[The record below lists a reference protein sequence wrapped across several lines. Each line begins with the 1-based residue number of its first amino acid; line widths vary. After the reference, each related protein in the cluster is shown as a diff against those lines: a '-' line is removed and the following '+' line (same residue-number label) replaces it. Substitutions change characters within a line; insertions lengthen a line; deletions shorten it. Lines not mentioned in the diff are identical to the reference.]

1 MSHLATRS
9 VTFNFIAKL
18 KLYYMPLSFKERQ
31 KILKSANTL
40 ELTPLRIYSEQ
51 KNDDGLVTVII
62 PKFKNKIAVKFISPR
77 LKSDHFKIKLDKFG
91 SSVWE
96 NINGSTKVEK
106 IIKSVKKKFGDEL
119 EQEEE
124 RITKFIFQLYS
135 QGFISFK
142 ELN

>member
-1 MSHLATRS
+1 
-9 VTFNFIAKL
+9 
-18 KLYYMPLSFKERQ
+18 MPLSFNERK

-40 ELTPLRIYSEQ
+40 DLTPLRIYSEH
-51 KNDDGLVTVII
+51 KNDEGLVTVIV
-62 PKFKNKIAVKFISPR
+62 PKFKNKFATKYVSPK

-91 SSVWE
+91 SAVWE
-96 NINGSTKVEK
+96 NINGNTKVEK
-106 IIKSVKKKFGDEL
+106 IIKDVKKKFGDEL

-124 RITKFIFQLYS
+124 RITKFIFQLYT

>member
-1 MSHLATRS
+1 M
-9 VTFNFIAKL
+9 AK
-18 KLYYMPLSFKERQ
+18 SFKERK

-40 ELTPLRIYSEQ
+40 ELTPIKIYADD
-51 KNDDGLVTVII
+51 KNDNDLITVRV
-62 PKFKNKIAVKFISPR
+62 PKFSNKFAVKYISPK

-91 SSVWE
+91 SAVWI
-96 NINGSTKVEK
+96 NINGKTKVEK
-106 IIKSVKKKFGDEL
+106 IIKEVKNKVGDEL
-119 EQEEE
+119 LQEEE

>member
-1 MSHLATRS
+1 MTLLA
-9 VTFNFIAKL
+9 
-18 KLYYMPLSFKERQ
+18 YYDWIINSLMALSFKERK

-40 ELTPLRIYSEQ
+40 DLTPLKIYLEQ
-51 KNDDGLVTVII
+51 KNDDGLITVII
-62 PKFKNKIAVKFISPR
+62 PKFKNKIAVKLFSPR

-91 SSVWE
+91 SAVWE
-96 NINGSTKVEK
+96 NINGKTKVEK
-106 IIKSVKKKFGDEL
+106 IIKDVKKKFGDEL